1 MLDNVLLFVV
11 AFSMILDSCIRLFIW
26 KDMVKD
32 KPKHLIFIYI
42 LLSIFP
48 VGVLIHLKN
57 HLILF
62 YLSYFFLCFVQN
74 IIIPSDKNNINHSI
88 RIRFVM
94 YCGIH
99 LTIIGVFALSTNYT
113 LSEVLILNN
122 IFLICTFITSILF
135 SLLRL
140 SKLIIKQN
148 VGFDIKNGQ
157 TKEFQYLY
165 NFLNINIIYIFIE
178 AFLCEFTCTLT
189 TNLSILLC
197 SNILSVLL
205 ISCYIQSLL
214 KILNENQAKK
224 FNIELFKSLG
234 DYNIKLNEMRAHVHY
249 DTLTGARSRIF
260 LIQES
265 MRLLDNNI
273 LFSLVYIGLDDF
285 TTIFLWQIK
294 ICIK

>member
-1 MLDNVLLFVV
+1 MERYGQGQAQTFDFYIYFTINLSCRCTYSFKK
-11 AFSMILDSCIRLFIW
+11 SPYIILSFI
-26 KDMVKD
+26 
-32 KPKHLIFIYI
+32 
-42 LLSIFP
+42 
-48 VGVLIHLKN
+48 
-57 HLILF
+57 
-62 YLSYFFLCFVQN
+62 FFLCFVQN

-94 YCGIH
+94 YCSIH

-273 LFSLVYIGLDDF
+273 LFSLAYIGLDDF
-285 TTIFLWQIK
+285 TTIFSMADKDMYKMKKMHKQLNPNLIRAR
-294 ICIK
+294 